1 MRADTFEDDV
11 VYVFWVIS
19 TANNYSDE
27 AIGKAQ
33 ENNIRLIDGP
43 AFARMLL
50 NVGIEDINKELKF

>member
-19 TANNYSDE
+19 TADNYSDE
-27 AIGKAQ
+27 AIGKAK
-33 ENNIRLIDGP
+33 NIRLIDGP